1 MLHGLHHST
10 VRPAPAGD
18 SAARVASKPTRGTGM
33 MCAMRFRYELHY
45 DAPPAAV
52 FEMLADPAFREA
64 ACAAQ
69 AVISA
74 EVSLEREGNG
84 FTLSVDQEQRTD
96 DLPSFARTFA
106 GASTRA
112 IQRETWTDTTG
123 GTLQIDTPGKPS
135 TLKGTITLRPEG
147 PGTVEIVELEIK
159 VRVPIIGGK
168 LEKLLAGKV
177 TAGMDAEHGVG
188 IDYLAGR

>member
-1 MLHGLHHST
+1 
-10 VRPAPAGD
+10 
-18 SAARVASKPTRGTGM
+18 M
-33 MCAMRFRYELHY
+33 MSPMKFRHELAY

-52 FEMLADPAFREA
+52 FEMLADPEFRQA

-69 AVISA
+69 DVISA
-74 EVSLEREGNG
+74 EVTLEREGNG

-112 IQRETWTDTTG
+112 IQREQWSDTTG

-147 PGTVEIVELEIK
+147 SGTVEIVELEIK
-159 VRVPIIGGK
+159 VKVPLIGGK
-168 LEKLLAGKV
+168 LEKLLGEKV
-177 TAGMDAEHGVG
+177 AAGMDAEHGVG

>member
-1 MLHGLHHST
+1 M
-10 VRPAPAGD
+10 
-18 SAARVASKPTRGTGM
+18 K
-33 MCAMRFRYELHY
+33 FRHELAY

-52 FEMLADPAFREA
+52 FEMLADPEFRQA

-69 AVISA
+69 DVISA
-74 EVSLEREGNG
+74 EVTLEREGNG

-112 IQRETWTDTTG
+112 IQREHWADTTG

-147 PGTVEIVELEIK
+147 SGTVEIVELEIK
-159 VRVPIIGGK
+159 VKVPLIAGK
-168 LEKLLAGKV
+168 LEKLLAEKV
-177 TAGMDAEHGVG
+177 AAGMDAEHGVG